1 LTPLVFAVLNVTP
14 DSFSDG
20 GQYLDPAAAVRR
32 GLQAV
37 AEGADVL
44 DIGGESTRPSGMTY
58 GQGPRE
64 ITASE
69 EIDRILPV
77 IERLRAETDRPISV
91 DTRKSE
97 VAAAALAAGAT
108 YVNDVSGGEFDPA
121 ILRITAAS
129 GARLILMHSRGTPET
144 MATRTQYGDL
154 VAEVRSELAERVAAA
169 VSAGVARDRIWV
181 DPGLGFAKTP
191 EQSRILLRELP
202 ALKALRLPI
211 LVGPSRKSVLGSD
224 RPPAERL
231 PESIAAAVL
240 AVQGG
245 ASAVRVHDIEPT
257 VRALRF
263 LSLVSDGRQE

>member
-1 LTPLVFAVLNVTP
+1 MKTLVFAVVNVTP

-44 DIGGESTRPSGMTY
+44 DIGGESTRPSGSTY

-64 ITASE
+64 ITATE

-77 IERLRAETDRPISV
+77 IRRLRAETDRPISV
-91 DTRKSE
+91 DTRKSK
-97 VAAAALAAGAT
+97 VAAAALRAGAG
-108 YVNDVSGGEFDPA
+108 YVNDVSAGTFDPD
-121 ILRITAAS
+121 ILKVAAEFGS
-129 GARLILMHSRGTPET
+129 RMVLMHARGTPET
-144 MATRTQYGDL
+144 MATRTQYADL
-154 VAEVRSELAERVAAA
+154 VADVRDELAERIAAA
-169 VSAGVARDRIWV
+169 LSAGIARENLWI

-191 EQSRILLRELP
+191 EQSRTLLRELV
-202 ALKALRLPI
+202 ALGPLGLPI
-211 LVGPSRKSVLGSD
+211 LVGPSRKSVLGTD

-231 PESIAAAVL
+231 PESVVAAVL

-245 ASAVRVHDIEPT
+245 ASAVRVHDVEPT
-257 VRALRF
+257 VRALKF
-263 LSLVSDGRQE
+263 LRLAGLG